1 MKIKGSIKKRA
12 LGFLC
17 LLLVGVVSFSGCN
30 EKKRGHSDDFGEDEF
45 LPVMAGTQA
54 TTKSSQG
61 SANGKKR
68 VAITF
73 DDGPLN
79 VITKGI
85 VDELSKYGYHATFF
99 VVGNRVDGS
108 AYNGAEGLKYAAAA
122 GNEIAIH
129 GYTHEIY
136 YDKCD
141 DATYKN
147 ELSQT
152 ESAIKAKLSG
162 TPVRLMRPVGGR
174 ITDERI
180 QTCKYSVIMWSVDS
194 QDWKYQYQSTS
205 NLSDA
210 EKKQRVDTIV
220 NNVMSSVQD
229 GDIILMHDIYR
240 STYDATKIILERLHA
255 EGYEVVTVSE
265 LLGEDL
271 SAGTRYSRKR

>member
-1 MKIKGSIKKRA
+1 
-12 LGFLC
+12 
-17 LLLVGVVSFSGCN
+17 
-30 EKKRGHSDDFGEDEF
+30 
-45 LPVMAGTQA
+45 MAGTQPS
-54 TTKSSQG
+54 TQKTQG
-61 SANGKKR
+61 TSGGKKR

-108 AYNGAEGLKYAAAA
+108 DYNGAEGLKYAAAA

-129 GYTHEIY
+129 GYTHEVY
-136 YDKCD
+136 YDSCD
-141 DATYKN
+141 DKTYKN
-147 ELSQT
+147 ELSRT
-152 ESAIKAKLSG
+152 ESAIKSVIPNAS
-162 TPVRLMRPVGGR
+162 VRLMRPVGGK
-174 ITDERI
+174 ITEGRI
-180 QTCKYSVIMWSVDS
+180 QTSKYSVIMWSVDS
-194 QDWKYQYQSTS
+194 QDWKYKYQSTD
-205 NLSDA
+205 NLSEA

-220 NNVMSSVQD
+220 NNVMSSVED

-265 LLGEDL
+265 LLGSEM
-271 SAGTRYSRKR
+271 SAGTRYSKKR